1 MNQNNKPKQTVKKK
15 YNPKYRSYHKKTYKV
30 RDKGILL
37 SRTEYFKKNFAFPFI
52 IQSIMVA
59 ISAVSIFRNEH
70 GAWFVFIFTLTS
82 MAVMI
87 FLGNKS
93 YSRYKQFYNEH

>member
-15 YNPKYRSYHKKTYKV
+15 YNPKYKSYHKKTYKV

-37 SRTEYFKKNFAFPFI
+37 SRVDYFKKNYTFPFI

-59 ISAVSIFRNEH
+59 ISAVSIFRNEY
-70 GAWFVFIFTLTS
+70 GAWFIFVFTLTS

-87 FLGNKS
+87 FFGNRS
-93 YSRYKQFYNEH
+93 YSKYKQFYKEH